1 MRDNLNKNSIIKIN
15 VVNVAKIK
23 NNIMRTLINVFLLT
37 LAITWT
43 MMSCRKKVE
52 GGKVRIHNDL
62 IYEKD

>member
-1 MRDNLNKNSIIKIN
+1 
-15 VVNVAKIK
+15 
-23 NNIMRTLINVFLLT
+23 MRTLINVVLLT

-43 MMSCRKKVE
+43 MMGCRKKVE